1 MFRVSFYILFCGV
14 VLSSNVTAHTL
25 SDTLVTKKNKHYFGF
40 SLGYT
45 LAELSGSQI
54 DLSINDPGAYMEKKY
69 GIDIA
74 FVYKYEFNNYF
85 FLKSGGGI
93 NTKRSYARNSGFIYP
108 LQAELT
114 FFSIPLIVG
123 IQPINLANSQ
133 RINLTFESGLI
144 ANLDAGSSDN
154 MGPGLHP
161 NNKVNRNTLVP
172 AFIIGGGIEI
182 KLTPRAV
189 LTFNAR
195 KVNDLKDYYE
205 RVYEVYDT
213 DTNDYIYYHYN
224 YRISSTHITIG
235 MIFIPKNK

>member
-1 MFRVSFYILFCGV
+1 
-14 VLSSNVTAHTL
+14 
-25 SDTLVTKKNKHYFGF
+25 
-40 SLGYT
+40 
-45 LAELSGSQI
+45 
-54 DLSINDPGAYMEKKY
+54 MEKKY
-69 GIDIA
+69 GVDVA
-74 FVYKYEFNNYF
+74 FVYKYEFSSYF
-85 FLKSGGGI
+85 FIKSGGGI

-133 RINLTFESGLI
+133 RINLTFESGLML
-144 ANLDAGSSDN
+144 NLDAGSSDN

-161 NNKVNRNTLVP
+161 DNEVNRNTFVP
-172 AFIIGGGIEI
+172 AFTIGGGLEI
-182 KLTPRAV
+182 KLAPRAI
-189 LTFNAR
+189 LTFNVR
-195 KVNDLKDYYE
+195 KVKDLKDYFE

-224 YRISSTHITIG
+224 YRISSTHITVG